1 MRICFLSDF
10 RSIHTMRWI
19 KFFVRSHEI
28 HLITLEKPAG
38 DGRQLTPD
46 EYTEA
51 GIKVHLVKSTGGSRP
66 LAPFAVRSLIKEIKP
81 DVVHSHYISH
91 YGFLGALSGFHPIV
105 MTAWGTDVLI
115 EPDKSRVKRFQ
126 VKYALKRADVVT
138 CDGENTATR
147 LAQLGVPQ
155 DKILRIYFGVD
166 TARASPEKRD
176 SSVYAKFKKNPD
188 DKVVV
193 DIRGFVPVYDP
204 STFVHAAAKVLKT
217 HPHTLFVMAREGAG
231 RKETEEMVSS
241 LGIQDSFAFIG
252 NIPAD
257 LIPAH
262 LASSDVYVS
271 TSLSDSGIAAS
282 TAEAMSSGAAVVST
296 EVGDIRIWIKDGVNG
311 FVVPKSDPEALASR
325 ISELLG
331 NDELRRSVGAEARK
345 TVLERQDYN
354 KEMGKVESLYTRL
367 VEEGKT

>member
-1 MRICFLSDF
+1 
-10 RSIHTMRWI
+10 
-19 KFFVRSHEI
+19 
-28 HLITLEKPAG
+28 
-38 DGRQLTPD
+38 
-46 EYTEA
+46 
-51 GIKVHLVKSTGGSRP
+51 
-66 LAPFAVRSLIKEIKP
+66 
-81 DVVHSHYISH
+81 
-91 YGFLGALSGFHPIV
+91 
-105 MTAWGTDVLI
+105 
-115 EPDKSRVKRFQ
+115 
-126 VKYALKRADVVT
+126 
-138 CDGENTATR
+138 
-147 LAQLGVPQ
+147 VPQ

-176 SSVYAKFKKNPD
+176 PSTYAKFMKHPD

-204 STFVHAAAKVLKT
+204 PTFVHAAAKVLKA
-217 HPHTLFVMAREGAG
+217 HPHTLFVMAREGEG
-231 RKETEEMVSS
+231 RKETEETVRS

-252 NIPAD
+252 NIPAE

-311 FVVPKSDPEALASR
+311 FVVPKSDSEALASR

-354 KEMGKVESLYTRL
+354 KEMGKVELLYTKL
-367 VEEGKT
+367 IEEGKARTY